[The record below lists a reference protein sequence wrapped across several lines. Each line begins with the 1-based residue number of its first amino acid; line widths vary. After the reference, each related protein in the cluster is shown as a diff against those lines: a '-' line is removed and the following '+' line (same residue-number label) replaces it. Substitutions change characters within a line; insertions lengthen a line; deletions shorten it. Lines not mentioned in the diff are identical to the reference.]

1 MFLMAALVAVVGII
15 GILVAICKRK
25 RRYDFNIDDPP
36 NSLVVDKTVKS
47 TSGTIYKNIFLLTR
61 S

>member
-15 GILVAICKRK
+15 GFCVAMCKRK

-36 NSLVVDKTVKS
+36 NSLVVDKTEKS
-47 TSGTIYKNIFLLTR
+47 TSGNI

>member
-15 GILVAICKRK
+15 GFCVAMCKRK

-36 NSLVVDKTVKS
+36 NSLVVDKTEKS
-47 TSGTIYKNIFLLTR
+47 ISGNI